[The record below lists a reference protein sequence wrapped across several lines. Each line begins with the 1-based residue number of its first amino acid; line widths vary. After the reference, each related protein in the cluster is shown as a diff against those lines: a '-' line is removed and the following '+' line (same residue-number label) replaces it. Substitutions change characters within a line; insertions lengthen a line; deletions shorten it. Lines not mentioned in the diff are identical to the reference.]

1 MMEKTQS
8 ERSYLSYQKKI
19 ISYLDGSLS
28 PDEKAEF
35 EAFVRT
41 HPEFEAHIK
50 NKEDELLLLKAK
62 IPATALTAETL
73 SSLEN
78 EMKLSIFNLLKE
90 EPKNF
95 LDRIKD
101 SWEEWTNR

>member
-41 HPEFEAHIK
+41 HPEFEAQIK

-62 IPATALTAETL
+62 IPATALSAETL

-95 LDRIKD
+95 LDRVKD